1 MQARS
6 RPLPAFDVKYSI
18 VRMAI
23 ALGHLGRFPFRK
35 IYVVARDSIFA
46 WLEHNASSL
55 GAALAYYTLFSVAP
69 ILVIAVAIAGYVFG
83 SQYAETHLLAQMQ
96 DLLGNAG
103 ATAVQGLLASAE
115 HSEKKGIAAAIGIVT
130 LIIGAT
136 SVFGQ
141 LQDTLDFIWGT
152 PKRATTVPWWRILRA
167 RLLSFGLIMGV
178 GFLLMVSLIVS
189 AGLAALGEWL
199 NSFMQKSSVI
209 LPAVDVLI
217 SLSLTTLLFALI
229 YKYVPK
235 ERVAWQDVW
244 IGGFVTACLFTIGK
258 SLIGLYIGRSSL
270 SSAYGAAG
278 SIMVLLVWIYYSAQ
292 IFLLGAEFT
301 HVFAYSHGSR
311 RNRKS

>member
-1 MQARS
+1 
-6 RPLPAFDVKYSI
+6 
-18 VRMAI
+18 MAI
-23 ALGHLGRFPFRK
+23 APAHLGRFPVRK
-35 IYVVARDSIFA
+35 IYLVVRDSVFA
-46 WLEHNASSL
+46 WMDHNASSL
-55 GAALAYYTLFSVAP
+55 GAALAYYTLFSIAP

-83 SQYAETHLLAQMQ
+83 SQYAETHLLAQIQ

-103 ATAVQGLLASAE
+103 ATAVQGLLESAE
-115 HSEKKGIAAAIGIVT
+115 HSQKKGIAAALGIVT
-130 LIIGAT
+130 LLIGAT
-136 SVFGQ
+136 SVFGE
-141 LQDTLDFIWGT
+141 LQNTLDLIWQT
-152 PKRATTVPWWRILRA
+152 ARKKPAVPWWRILRA

-189 AGLAALGEWL
+189 AALAALGEWL
-199 NSFMQKSSVI
+199 NSFMGESSVI
-209 LPAVDVLI
+209 LPAMDVII
-217 SLSLTTLLFALI
+217 SLSMTTLLFALI

-235 ERVAWQDVW
+235 ERVGWQDVW

-258 SLIGLYIGRSSL
+258 ALIGLYIGRSSL

-311 RNRKS
+311 RNLKS